1 MRPVAVLAVV
11 LTIAGRAAADP
22 TTGDPPEVLLGNR
35 LFDETRFAQFF
46 AAHAAADVNAP
57 FATGDPM
64 MDVTATTGAPLP
76 GPFAGQA
83 VNCRACHMDV
93 EQKGVAGGGNRAYA
107 DFARRSPIP
116 DRGDGETTT
125 VRNSQ
130 QLLNASL
137 TRPGPFF
144 LHLDGEFP
152 AARDLVKATLTGR
165 NFGWLPEEQAAAVA
179 HVARVIREDDGRGAL
194 AASFGGATYAGAFRG
209 TDPLFPTNRPV
220 PTALA
225 LDVMHASD
233 DAVLDAIGGFIAA
246 YLESLVDAKA
256 VQRSPYDEFLAR
268 NGLPAAPRRRESD
281 VRYSRRLAK
290 LVDRLAAPRY
300 VTEADGH
307 LVLHAQPFVF
317 GETELAGLR
326 LFLRAARGRRA
337 SPGTGNCVACHPAP
351 TFTDFAF
358 HDTGAAQEEYDAVH
372 GAGAFVALTIP
383 DLATRNADPDAYLPP
398 SPAHPRAASP
408 FRAVPSAERPG
419 RTDLGLWNSLQNP
432 SFSNQEQQRAIVDVV
447 CRSIEPRTCTGRR
460 RRPAALLD
468 AAVALFKT
476 PSLRDLGHSAPYL
489 HTGRMDTL
497 EDVVA
502 FYRAMSE
509 RARHGKVRNG
519 ASALAGI
526 VLRDTDAAPLV
537 AFLRALNE
545 DFE

>member
-1 MRPVAVLAVV
+1 MRPVLLIAFV
-11 LTIAGRAAADP
+11 LTFAGRAAADP

-46 AAHAAADVNAP
+46 AAHVGADVNAP
-57 FATGDPM
+57 LASGDPV
-64 MDVTATTGAPLP
+64 MDVTTTMGAPLP

-83 VNCRACHMDV
+83 MNCRACHLDV
-93 EQKGVAGGGNRAYA
+93 EQKGVGGGGNRAYA

-130 QLLNASL
+130 QLLNANL
-137 TRPGPFF
+137 ARPGPFF
-144 LHLDGEFP
+144 LHFDGEFP
-152 AARDLVKATLTGR
+152 SARDLVRATLTGR
-165 NFGWLPEEQAAAVA
+165 NFGWLPEERAAAVA
-179 HVARVIREDDGRGAL
+179 HIVRVIREDDGRGAL

-209 TDPLFPTNRPV
+209 TDPLFPTNRPI
-220 PTALA
+220 PTAMA
-225 LDVMHASD
+225 LDVEHASD
-233 DAVLDAIGGFIAA
+233 DAILDAIGGFIAA
-246 YLESLVDAKA
+246 YLQSLVDAKA
-256 VQRSPYDEFLAR
+256 TQRSAYDEFLAR
-268 NGLPAAPRRRESD
+268 NGLPAAPRRGETEA
-281 VRYSRRLAK
+281 RYSRRLGK

-307 LVLHAQPFVF
+307 LALHAQPFVF
-317 GETELAGLR
+317 GENELTGLR
-326 LFLRAARGRRA
+326 LFLRAAHGRRA
-337 SPGTGNCVACHPAP
+337 KPGTGNCVACHPAP

-372 GAGAFVALTIP
+372 GEGAFAALAIP
-383 DLATRNADPDAYLPP
+383 DLATRNADPDAYLSP
-398 SPAHPRAASP
+398 SPEHPHAAGP
-408 FRAVPSAERPG
+408 FRAVPSVDRPG
-419 RTDLGLWNSLQNP
+419 RTDLGLWNSFQNP
-432 SFSNQEQQRAIVDVV
+432 SFSNHEQQRAIVDVV
-447 CRSIEPRTCTGRR
+447 CRSIAPRPCAGPR

-489 HTGRMDTL
+489 HTGRKDTL

-509 RARHGKVRNG
+509 RARHGRVRNG
-519 ASALAGI
+519 ARDLAGI
-526 VLRDTDAAPLV
+526 ALRDTDAAPLV
-537 AFLRALNE
+537 AFLRSLNE